1 LQVFVFVLS
10 LLFFLILLQ
19 AMQFSMQSFCGLVVL
34 LLALGGGMALQAPL
48 QIFAGLAVCM
58 LGMALY
64 MQWLM
69 LQQVQTMAYNSSCVK
84 ADACK
89 MLEKADACKIVKMH

>member
-1 LQVFVFVLS
+1 
-10 LLFFLILLQ
+10 
-19 AMQFSMQSFCGLVVL
+19 MQFSMQSFCGLAVL

-58 LGMALY
+58 LGLAVF
-64 MQWLM
+64 MQWKT
-69 LQQVQTMAYNSSCVK
+69 LQEVQTMAYNSSCVK

-89 MLEKADACKIVKMH
+89 MLEKAAACKIVKKH